1 MQEGFSRKTRMKRV
15 LGFTLIELMIAVAII
30 GILAGIAYPSY
41 TEHVR
46 RGRITEMTNELS
58 TMRVRLEQ
66 FYQDNRNYGSTGAAC
81 GNNIGTKNGTAFTFS
96 CNNGGGS
103 AQNFVITATG
113 NAAVGMNGY
122 TFTID
127 ETNTRRTTAFP
138 GAAGLPLACWISKK
152 GETC

>member
-1 MQEGFSRKTRMKRV
+1 MQEGFSRNMRMKRV
-15 LGFTLIELMIAVAII
+15 LGFTLIELMIAVAVI

-66 FYQDNRNYGSTGAAC
+66 FYQDNRNYGSTAAAC
-81 GNNIGTKNGTAFTFS
+81 GIGMPAGTAFTYS
-96 CNNGGGS
+96 CNWGAVGTNQG
-103 AQNFVITATG
+103 FLITATG